1 MSTKSVLIK
10 TKKILLKR
18 KAVLAILA
26 MIVLMLFFDTQFFTV
41 YNWLNIFRSVT
52 VQGIIAMG
60 VTMTVL
66 CAACDLSVGGTMCLS
81 GVIAVLMINC
91 GVPM

>member
-1 MSTKSVLIK
+1 MSTKSVLIQ
-10 TKKILLKR
+10 TKKILLKQ

-66 CAACDLSVGGTMCLS
+66 CEA
-81 GVIAVLMINC
+81 
-91 GVPM
+91 

>member
-10 TKKILLKR
+10 TKKILLKQ
-18 KAVLAILA
+18 KAVLAIIA

-52 VQGIIAMG
+52 V
-60 VTMTVL
+60 
-66 CAACDLSVGGTMCLS
+66 
-81 GVIAVLMINC
+81 
-91 GVPM
+91 